1 MFSTI
6 SGNLLLARSKPR
18 NTNYIGFWY
27 SFGTAR
33 FENRR
38 GEPLS
43 ETQNLRH
50 CLNDSRVE
58 CLGLSESNG
67 NRTSDFPGSTD
78 RIASLSRRQRPSQRL
93 AALISIRNLQ
103 VNDSPTP
110 SANGI
115 GCNSVR

>member
-43 ETQNLRH
+43 ETENLRR
-50 CLNDSRVE
+50 CLKD
-58 CLGLSESNG
+58 LSIEFDARWRPTASAPL
-67 NRTSDFPGSTD
+67 TS
-78 RIASLSRRQRPSQRL
+78 
-93 AALISIRNLQ
+93 LIL
-103 VNDSPTP
+103 VME
-110 SANGI
+110 
-115 GCNSVR
+115 